1 MIPRVVISGRIDPEI
16 VEFLS
21 HSLAVVPNMNG
32 EALSREDILRRA
44 EDAQAVMV
52 FPTDVIDEDF
62 LDRCPDLVIVAGAFE
77 GLGGVD
83 VEACTRHGVWVTNV
97 QRLIAESM
105 GNPVSLNQSGFAPE
119 EMRRIAA
126 LEASANIFEAL
137 IGEHPKGAVNRPD
150 RRLKPNGAI
159 RPTAGSS

>member
-32 EALSREDILRRA
+32 ETLSREDILRRA

-62 LDRCPDLVIVAGAFE
+62 LHRCPHLVIVAGAFE

-97 QRLIAESM
+97 QGLIAESM
-105 GNPVSLNQSGFAPE
+105 GNPSLNQSCFAPE

-137 IGEHPKGAVNRPD
+137 IGEYPKGAVNRPD
-150 RRLKPNGAI
+150 RHLKPNEAI